1 MTQDEFNLWLTQ
13 PDRRPLVMGVLNVT
27 PDSFSDGGR
36 FAAVEAAVAHAH
48 QLAADGADLIDIGG
62 ESTRPGSNRVEPAE
76 QIRRVIPVLKAAVP
90 HLPVLWSIDTRSS
103 QVAAAAVEAG
113 AAIVNDI
120 SAARDDPQML
130 PLLAKLGLPLIL
142 MHMQG
147 TPATMQVAPRYEN
160 VIEEV
165 KTF

>member
-48 QLAADGADLIDIGG
+48 QMAADGADLIDIGG
-62 ESTRPGSNRVEPAE
+62 ESSRPGSDRVEPAE
-76 QIRRVIPVLKAAVP
+76 QIRRVLPVLQAAAP
-90 HLPVLWSIDTRSS
+90 QLPVLWSIDTRSS
-103 QVAAAAVEAG
+103 QVAAAAIQAG
-113 AAIVNDI
+113 AAVVNDI
-120 SAARDDPQML
+120 SAARDDPQMM
-130 PLLAKLGLPLIL
+130 PLVATRSVPLIL

-147 TPATMQVAPRYEN
+147 TPATMQVDPRYDN
-160 VIEEV
+160 V
-165 KTF
+165 